1 MIDAYL
7 IGLAATLAT
16 APLVSHTFGVVPL
29 AGLAVNP
36 PAIALAGVVVFGG
49 ALWMLAP
56 VGVLAPAFGFVTGT
70 AAGGIDALARLTAS
84 LPGGAADYT
93 LGGWQTAALYRL
105 RPCDRRGMECRT
117 EKKRPFADV
126 ITSEEYTLLLTGE
139 VQRAIAAA
147 RDRDPI
153 EVAKDRRVPHARL
166 VATQVKYLARAA
178 SKLRRMPPRSASS
191 RRWPSSRRRAR
202 LAPPINGS
210 TATRRWT
217 SPADWASMRSSLSRR
232 FQRVVTLERNDVLAR
247 VAAENFSRLGATN
260 IEVVNTSAEEYL
272 RRDGLRFDWIYA
284 DPDRRSAEGRKL
296 VRPEDCSPDIIALKP
311 LLNRVSGRLCIKN
324 SPLFDIGEALRLFPD
339 SRVEVVSL
347 DGECKEV
354 LVYADGTGPLVT
366 ATALGHGSFRP
377 GPATRRPNRKRSI
390 RRAAAGSWS
399 PTWPCKSPAG
409 PAPPRGKGRRLE
421 RKRLRIRR
429 RRAAG
434 VLGRVHAVER
444 IEPYDPKRLKRELKG
459 RGAEVLKR
467 DFPLA
472 AEELMRRLGL
482 HPGAELRLAFTK
494 IGNDFLGY
502 PLKNNYICLISN
514 GLL

>member
-1 MIDAYL
+1 
-7 IGLAATLAT
+7 
-16 APLVSHTFGVVPL
+16 
-29 AGLAVNP
+29 
-36 PAIALAGVVVFGG
+36 
-49 ALWMLAP
+49 
-56 VGVLAPAFGFVTGT
+56 
-70 AAGGIDALARLTAS
+70 
-84 LPGGAADYT
+84 
-93 LGGWQTAALYRL
+93 
-105 RPCDRRGMECRT
+105 MECRT
-117 EKKRPFADV
+117 KKKRTFADV

-178 SKLRRMPPRSASS
+178 QKLPSYAAAQCILPPLAFEQASS
-191 RRWPSSRRRAR
+191 EACAAHKRIGGDTVLDLTCGLGVDAFF
-202 LAPPINGS
+202 
-210 TATRRWT
+210 
-217 SPADWASMRSSLSRR
+217 LSRR
-232 FQRVVTLERNDVLAR
+232 FGRVVTLERNDVLAR

-272 RRDGLRFDWIYA
+272 RRDGLHFDLIYA

-296 VRPEDCSPDIIALKP
+296 VRLEDCSPDIIALKP
-311 LLNRVSGRLCIKN
+311 LLDRVSGRLCIKN

-366 ATALGHGSFRP
+366 ATALGHGSFSAQP
-377 GPATRRPNRKRSI
+377 GDTAPEPETFDPARCRWLVVPDVALQKARLVRLHLAGK
-390 RRAAAGSWS
+390 AAVCSENGY
-399 PTWPCKSPAG
+399 G
-409 PAPPRGKGRRLE
+409 F
-421 RKRLRIRR
+421 
-429 RRAAG
+429 AAEEPQG

-494 IGNDFLGY
+494 IGNDFWVIR
-502 PLKNNYICLISN
+502 LK
-514 GLL
+514 

>member
-1 MIDAYL
+1 
-7 IGLAATLAT
+7 
-16 APLVSHTFGVVPL
+16 
-29 AGLAVNP
+29 
-36 PAIALAGVVVFGG
+36 
-49 ALWMLAP
+49 
-56 VGVLAPAFGFVTGT
+56 
-70 AAGGIDALARLTAS
+70 
-84 LPGGAADYT
+84 
-93 LGGWQTAALYRL
+93 
-105 RPCDRRGMECRT
+105 MECRT
-117 EKKRPFADV
+117 EKKRTFADV

-178 SKLRRMPPRSASS
+178 QKLPSYAAAQCILPPLAFEQASS
-191 RRWPSSRRRAR
+191 EACAAHKRIGGDTV
-202 LAPPINGS
+202 LDLTCGLGVD
-210 TATRRWT
+210 TFF
-217 SPADWASMRSSLSRR
+217 LSRR
-232 FQRVVTLERNDVLAR
+232 FGRVVTLERNDVLAR

-272 RRDGLRFDWIYA
+272 RRDGLHFDWIYA

-296 VRPEDCSPDIIALKP
+296 VRLEDCSPDIVALKP
-311 LLNRVSGRLCIKN
+311 LLDRVSGRLCIKN

-339 SRVEVVSL
+339 SHVEVVSL

-354 LVYADGTGPLVT
+354 LVYGTGPLVT
-366 ATALGHGSFRP
+366 ATALGHGSFSARP
-377 GPATRRPNRKRSI
+377 GDTAPEPETFDPARCRWLVVPDVALQKARLVRLHLAGK
-390 RRAAAGSWS
+390 AAVWS
-399 PTWPCKSPAG
+399 ENG
-409 PAPPRGKGRRLE
+409 YGF
-421 RKRLRIRR
+421 
-429 RRAAG
+429 AAEEPQD
-434 VLGRVHAVER
+434 VLGRIYAVER

-494 IGNDFLGY
+494 IGNDFWVIR
-502 PLKNNYICLISN
+502 LK
-514 GLL
+514 